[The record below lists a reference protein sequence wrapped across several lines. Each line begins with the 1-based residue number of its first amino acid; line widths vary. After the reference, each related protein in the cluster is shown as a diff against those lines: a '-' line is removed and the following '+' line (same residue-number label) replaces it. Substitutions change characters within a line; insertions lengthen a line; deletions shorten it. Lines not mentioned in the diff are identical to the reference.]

1 MNLCTVP
8 ARDRWRCLRPTW
20 LSCEEGAR
28 TQPAAA
34 TAACWLAGVPNSNRQ
49 ASAPTARQRAAG
61 GATIRHNDRFWDFF
75 FRKSFT
81 WYRLGRYT
89 LLLFSWWLH
98 FLSLRLIHKRSAV
111 RRKLSNHSQPP
122 AMLTNRFRFFLDFFF
137 QKQPMC
143 RAAGSVVAGV
153 PAAGSAG
160 GRLWRQSL
168 HLSALLS
175 SVSWRDDKCNHQEN
189 NIILYLPRLYQVP
202 YLPCAV
208 QQDSG
213 IFRSGMEFL
222 ILKRIYFFEKTCEM
236 TAVTLV
242 TICTYVAKHIEFADL
257 LIFAV
262 F

>member
-1 MNLCTVP
+1 
-8 ARDRWRCLRPTW
+8 
-20 LSCEEGAR
+20 
-28 TQPAAA
+28 
-34 TAACWLAGVPNSNRQ
+34 
-49 ASAPTARQRAAG
+49 
-61 GATIRHNDRFWDFF
+61 
-75 FRKSFT
+75 
-81 WYRLGRYT
+81 
-89 LLLFSWWLH
+89 
-98 FLSLRLIHKRSAV
+98 
-111 RRKLSNHSQPP
+111 
-122 AMLTNRFRFFLDFFF
+122 
-137 QKQPMC
+137 MC

-222 ILKRIYFFEKTCEM
+222 ILKKYIFLKKLVKWQQWHLWQFAHMLQNILNLQIYWYLQCFSDFTMELWRAFFCTRIIACEKTKCYNFFMQIVRIITHELQIGIGVLVEKN
-236 TAVTLV
+236 TSCHWIWFSAVLLQYQNADSLIWDHAKKILMSTKN
-242 TICTYVAKHIEFADL
+242 ICLWIVNSH
-257 LIFAV
+257 
-262 F
+262 

>member
-1 MNLCTVP
+1 MLYMEKQPIWTVFCAKIP
-8 ARDRWRCLRPTW
+8 
-20 LSCEEGAR
+20 
-28 TQPAAA
+28 QPAIVSAS
-34 TAACWLAGVPNSNRQ
+34 AGVP
-49 ASAPTARQRAAG
+49 PAALV
-61 GATIRHNDRFWDFF
+61 A
-75 FRKSFT
+75 
-81 WYRLGRYT
+81 
-89 LLLFSWWLH
+89 
-98 FLSLRLIHKRSAV
+98 AA
-111 RRKLSNHSQPP
+111 Q
-122 AMLTNRFRFFLDFFF
+122 
-137 QKQPMC
+137 
-143 RAAGSVVAGV
+143 AAGST
-153 PAAGSAG
+153 G

-222 ILKRIYFFEKTCEM
+222 IWESKFIFLKKTCEM

-257 LIFAV
+257 LTIFCSVLVTLRWSFDVRFFALELLHAKKLSATIFLCKLWGSLHMNYKLALV

>member
-1 MNLCTVP
+1 
-8 ARDRWRCLRPTW
+8 
-20 LSCEEGAR
+20 
-28 TQPAAA
+28 
-34 TAACWLAGVPNSNRQ
+34 
-49 ASAPTARQRAAG
+49 
-61 GATIRHNDRFWDFF
+61 
-75 FRKSFT
+75 
-81 WYRLGRYT
+81 
-89 LLLFSWWLH
+89 
-98 FLSLRLIHKRSAV
+98 
-111 RRKLSNHSQPP
+111 
-122 AMLTNRFRFFLDFFF
+122 
-137 QKQPMC
+137 MC

-222 ILKRIYFFEKTCEM
+222 ILKNIFFWKNLWNDSSDTCDNLHICCKTYWICRF
-236 TAVTLV
+236 TDICSVLVTLLWSYDV
-242 TICTYVAKHIEFADL
+242 PFFALELLHAKKLSATIFLCKLWGSLHMNYKLAL
-257 LIFAV
+257 V